1 MGQSLS
7 QLMSGCQSICQSI
20 SRKYKDSSIDGVKVS
35 FKIIRPISE
44 SVKHELLIYEHQKSC
59 PLCEHSPH
67 FFLSLVL
74 YSPATFLLSLHIL
87 SLLLPFSS
95 FSSISLFPIL
105 SLSLFLPSP
114 LSLFPFYSICFPS
127 ILSSFSLSLTPS
139 LSLSLTLS
147 FLAFPRLNSH
157 SFPPLPPLARFS
169 DGWRSGRAAGHSV

>member
-1 MGQSLS
+1 M
-7 QLMSGCQSICQSI
+7 
-20 SRKYKDSSIDGVKVS
+20 S

-127 ILSSFSLSLTPS
+127 ILSSFSLSLTHS
-139 LSLSLTLS
+139 LTLSLSLTLS

-157 SFPPLPPLARFS
+157 SFPPPSPPLQGSRMAEGVGVQPAIRFR
-169 DGWRSGRAAGHSV
+169 DPAALGSAVGY